1 MAYDINSVTAD
12 CYEGTACLINKFGI
26 TDERQLSEI
35 EANITFAKASEL
47 EENPLNGNFD
57 IEHYKAIHRYLFE
70 DLYDWAGRFR
80 TINISKKS
88 TRFVDAEELE
98 NLCIKCFERLKSNNY
113 FQNMAFDNFVENV
126 VDLYCTLNMLHP
138 FREGNG
144 RTERIF
150 IAQLIRFN
158 GYDIDFS
165 GIDCDYLMIAT
176 IQAAQGVTDNLTE
189 IFRENIIESSEQDF
203 VISMQ

>member
-26 TDERQLSEI
+26 TDEKQLSEI
-35 EANITFAKASEL
+35 EADITFAKASEI
-47 EENPLNGNFD
+47 EANPLNGRFD
-57 IEHYKAIHRYLFE
+57 LEHYKAIHRYLFE
-70 DLYDWAGRFR
+70 DLYDWAGKLRA
-80 TINISKKS
+80 INISKKG
-88 TRFVDAEELE
+88 TKFADAENLV
-98 NLCIKCFERLKSNNY
+98 NLCAKCFDRLKSNNY
-113 FQNMAFDNFVENV
+113 FQNIAFDSFVENI

-165 GIDCDYLMIAT
+165 EIDSDYLMIAT
-176 IQAAQGVTDNLTE
+176 IQAAQGITDNLIN
-189 IFRENIIESSEQDF
+189 IFKENIIDCSQ
-203 VISMQ
+203 